1 MGGESLK
8 DLEHLTSPDFTNL
21 LWVLQIWLY
30 CLLKPLGGADVVE
43 HSLAAAAAVLGVVV
57 G

>member
-8 DLEHLTSPDFTNL
+8 DIEHLTSPDFTNL

-30 CLLKPLGGADVVE
+30 CLLNLLGGADVVE
-43 HSLAAAAAVLGVVV
+43 HSLAVAAVLGVVV